1 MSRQRID
8 ERNSSY
14 ILRAILVYYPAH
26 QEKHYMPEIRW
37 LYRSWLEMME
47 DESPYWRTDLII
59 YTGNYSSSLQQLGCI
74 LNQKRTNEYESPK
87 CRVILYLRMSNRVIS
102 NISKTQQNVL
112 INSSLQPFFQINLN
126 RSLEIVKHIARYE
139 YIDSVNIIAE
149 AYPTYEIYD
158 FILKTDIDV
167 FITKQFAQYIP
178 NIPES
183 ILVGLGGYSA
193 PFNNYR
199 LSRIA
204 RDMDWKYKNMTNI
217 GSTW

>member
-1 MSRQRID
+1 
-8 ERNSSY
+8 
-14 ILRAILVYYPAH
+14 
-26 QEKHYMPEIRW
+26 MPEIRW

-204 RDMDWKYKNMTNI
+204 RDMEWKYKNMTNI